1 MGMFD
6 RRNSMKMRR
15 RKAQAKKKAR
25 EARKV
30 EERKARLAPATKKS
44 AKKGA

>member
-25 EARKV
+25 IARRTA
-30 EERKARLAPATKKS
+30 EHKARVAAATKKS
-44 AKKGA
+44 AKKG

>member
-25 EARKV
+25 IARRAA
-30 EERKARLAPATKKS
+30 ERKARIAGATKKS
-44 AKKGA
+44 SKKG